1 MTTNV
6 SPRGRTI
13 EYLEGDP
20 DAIVSR
26 GQKITDLGD
35 AMESSAYWLGKI
47 KDDAAD
53 QQGKAIEALREI
65 IGESSA
71 TLAKAADLYTPVGPV
86 LTTYGE
92 ELQDLKPK
100 INALADNCIELA
112 QKVPAVVTPEPDD
125 AGDEDEDAKG
135 AREAQEDWED
145 EAELFDAAYD
155 EWEDAFEKAV
165 NGITDEMGDEIADGG
180 WRTFWND
187 LGTVL
192 EVAGLVLAIA
202 AIFITGPVIFWVA
215 LGVGLAALA
224 VTLVQATYGD
234 KGAGDIGMAVLGV
247 IPFGKLGTGLAKSSR
262 LFSKSAPKI
271 FQGASRFSPSLDDAP
286 AANRL
291 VDSMMRGLSGKSL
304 GDFHLDVAMLG
315 ASNWGPDVAGAAVN
329 AIGGFVENGLKA
341 YSGSQTVG
349 NMAS

>member
-13 EYLEGDP
+13 EHVEGDP

-53 QQGKAIEALREI
+53 QQGKAIEALRET
-65 IGESSA
+65 IGDSSD

-86 LTTYGE
+86 LKTYGE

-100 INALADNCIELA
+100 INALVDNCIELA

-125 AGDEDEDAKG
+125 AGEEDEGAKE

-155 EWEDAFEKAV
+155 AWEDAFEKAV

-192 EVAGLVLAIA
+192 EVAGLILAIA
-202 AIFITGPVIFWVA
+202 ALFITGPVIFWVA

-224 VTLVQATYGD
+224 VTLVQASYGD
-234 KGAGDIGMAVLGV
+234 KGGGDIAMAVLGV
-247 IPFGKLGTGLAKSSR
+247 IPFGKVGTGLAKSSR
-262 LFSKSAPKI
+262 LFSKTAPKI
-271 FQGASRFSPSLDDAP
+271 FQGASRFSPSLSDVP
-286 AANRL
+286 ASNKL
-291 VDSMMRGLSGKSL
+291 VDTMMLGLSSKTV
-304 GDFHLDVAMLG
+304 GDFHNDVAVLG
-315 ASNWGPDVAGAAVN
+315 ASNWGPDMAGAAVN
-329 AIGGFVENGLKA
+329 AIGGFVE
-341 YSGSQTVG
+341 SGIKVFSGTQTVG
-349 NMAS
+349 NLAS